1 MGDKVLKYTAVFTFG
16 LMLSVVIFSL
26 ILSYKADL
34 VGDDSALAAIKTV
47 YEKQNESKDYLSTV
61 HELKDELGDKYIA
74 INNAGNNEFTIREDY
89 INKSLTLII
98 KGLKDKSLTEDKIV
112 RVNNKGS
119 YQGIVS
125 QKAEAEKSGYLV
137 PEILNAEDG
146 EISYGIIPEF
156 EDTDPVTKID
166 IDYNKKE
173 DGTYEA
179 IIQLALDHVYAP
191 FMLKEKGQV
200 YIALKKPSEV
210 YEHIVVLDAGH
221 GGKDPGAEA
230 ADGSYYEKEINL
242 KILLYVKELMDKE
255 NIKVYYTRTDD
266 RTIYLNP
273 RVNLANETG
282 ADLFISIHCNSSESS
297 LPRGLEVL
305 YKSNWGKSSFSSE
318 QLARIALEEMK
329 PVTGHVNRGLV
340 AGDEMLIINK
350 SQVPVALI
358 EVGFMSNPQELE
370 FLKSSKRKK
379 EIGKAIAQIIKR
391 ALLEKD
397 INN

>member
-26 ILSYKADL
+26 ILSYRAGL

-61 HELKDELGDKYIA
+61 DELKDELGDKYIA
-74 INNAGNNEFTIREDY
+74 INNAGNNEFTVSEDY
-89 INKSLTLII
+89 INKGLTLII
-98 KGLKDKSLTEDKIV
+98 KGLKDKSLTEDSIV
-112 RVNNKGS
+112 RVNNKES

-137 PEILNAEDG
+137 PEVLNAEDG

-179 IIQLALDHVYAP
+179 IIQLTLDHVYAP
-191 FMLKEKGQV
+191 FMLEEKGQV

-230 ADGSYYEKEINL
+230 FDGSYYEKEINL
-242 KILLYVKELMDKE
+242 KILLYVKELLDKE

-273 RVNLANETG
+273 RVNLANETE

-305 YKSNWGKSSFSSE
+305 YKSNWNKSSYSSE

-329 PVTGHVNRGLV
+329 TVTGHVNRGLV

-370 FLKSSKRKK
+370 FLKSSKREK
-379 EIGKAIAQIIKR
+379 EIGKAITQIIKR
-391 ALLEKD
+391 ALVEKD
-397 INN
+397 ISN

>member
-242 KILLYVKELMDKE
+242 KILLYVKELLDKE

-370 FLKSSKRKK
+370 FLKSSKREK

-391 ALLEKD
+391 ALSEKD

>member
-16 LMLSVVIFSL
+16 LLLSVVIFSL
-26 ILSYKADL
+26 ILSYKAGL
-34 VGDDSALAAIKTV
+34 VGDDSALAAINTV
-47 YEKQNESKDYLSTV
+47 YEMQNESKDYLSTV
-61 HELKDELGDKYIA
+61 DELKDELGDKYIA
-74 INNAGNNEFTIREDY
+74 INNEDNNEYTISEDY
-89 INKSLTLII
+89 INKGLTLVI
-98 KGLKDKSLTEDKIV
+98 KGLKEKSLTENNIV
-112 RVNNKGS
+112 RVNNKES

-125 QKAEAEKSGYLV
+125 QKVEAEKSGYLV
-137 PEILNAEDG
+137 PEVLNAEDG

-156 EDTDPVTKID
+156 EDTDPVTKIE
-166 IDYNKKE
+166 INYNQNE
-173 DGTYEA
+173 DETYEA
-179 IIQLALDHVYAP
+179 IVHLTLDHVYSP
-191 FMLKEKGQV
+191 FMLEEKGQV

-210 YEHIVVLDAGH
+210 YDHIVVLDAGH

-242 KILLYVKELMDKE
+242 KILLYAKELLDNE

-273 RVNLANETG
+273 RVNLANETE

-305 YKSNWGKSSFSSE
+305 YKSNWGEGSYSSE

-329 PVTGHVNRGLV
+329 TVTGHVNRGLV
-340 AGDEMLIINK
+340 AGDEMVIINK

-370 FLKSSKRKK
+370 YLKSSNREK
-379 EIGKAIAQIIKR
+379 EIAKAITQIIKK
-391 ALLEKD
+391 ALAEKEAK
-397 INN
+397 